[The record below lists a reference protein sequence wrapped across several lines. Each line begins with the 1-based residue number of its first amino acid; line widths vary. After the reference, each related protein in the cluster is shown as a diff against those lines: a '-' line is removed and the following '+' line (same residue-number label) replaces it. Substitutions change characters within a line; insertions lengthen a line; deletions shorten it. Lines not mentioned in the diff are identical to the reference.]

1 MFATYI
7 ENYDLMDQLEKQ
19 ADCAINRL
27 IFFHNLKKKIKKS
40 IKNSKKF
47 YFLNKKRIR
56 RYCYRYCS
64 KIKKICRKM
73 NKIFFHT
80 SIIKL
85 LKECEI

>member
-1 MFATYI
+1 MFNTYI
-7 ENYDLMDQLEKQ
+7 ENYDLIDQLQKQ
-19 ADCAINRL
+19 ADCVINRL

-56 RYCYRYCS
+56 RYCYRL
-64 KIKKICRKM
+64 KIKKLCRKM

-80 SIIKL
+80 SI
-85 LKECEI
+85 KECEI

>member
-7 ENYDLMDQLEKQ
+7 ENYDLMDHLQKQ
-19 ADCAINRL
+19 ADCVINRL
-27 IFFHNLKKKIKKS
+27 VFFHNLKKKITKS

-56 RYCYRYCS
+56 RYCYRL
-64 KIKKICRKM
+64 KIKKLCRKM